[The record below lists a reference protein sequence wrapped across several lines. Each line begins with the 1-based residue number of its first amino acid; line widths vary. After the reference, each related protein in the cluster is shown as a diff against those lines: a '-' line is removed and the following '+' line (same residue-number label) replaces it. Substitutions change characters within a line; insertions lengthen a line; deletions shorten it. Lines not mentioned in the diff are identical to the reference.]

1 MKRWLNINMFVMA
14 LFALVLASCN
24 ENENPLDPGPS
35 APNAPTAVM
44 AKSNST
50 TSVGLMW
57 VAATTGDAAT
67 GYIVE
72 YNEVGTA
79 TKLTKTVTGGS
90 TTSTVID
97 GLTNGTRYEFAVRAT
112 NATGQSAASAPV
124 VWAPADV
131 RSSTIRLYSSR
142 NTANGSGASIVT
154 GQQLRVAQGSQW
166 DICFDDKD
174 GRPLIGSPG
183 VSGYVDNSFN
193 FIGAPSQS
201 AKTVSIDTNLS
212 NAKSVPTASTIG
224 DIYYTSSLDNGANFT
239 EALYNLA
246 DSRIDPTKHFAF
258 TVRIRVNSTTVNF
271 ARVLVRSNGT
281 GFVNGTGA
289 DSYIEI
295 ETSYQ
300 SVTNVPHA
308 IMQRLFPERP
318 KVVAAG
324 SNVR

>member
-1 MKRWLNINMFVMA
+1 MKHLLKINILVMG

-24 ENENPLDPGPS
+24 ENENPLDPAPK

-57 VAATTGDAAT
+57 AAATTGDAAT
-67 GYIVE
+67 GYVVE
-72 YNEVGTA
+72 WSEVGTA
-79 TKLTKTVTGGS
+79 TRLSDTIRSAS
-90 TTSTVID
+90 TTTAVVN
-97 GLTNGTRYEFAVRAT
+97 GLTTGTRYEFTVKAF
-112 NATGQSAASAPV
+112 NASGASAASTAV

-183 VSGYVDNSFN
+183 VSGYVDNDFN
-193 FIGAPSQS
+193 FVGAPTQA
-201 AKTVSIDTNLS
+201 AKTVSIDTTLS
-212 NAKSVPTASTIG
+212 NSRAAASIN
-224 DIYYTSSLDNGANFT
+224 DIFYVSSLDANAAFT
-239 EALYNLA
+239 EALYDL
-246 DSRIDPTKHFAF
+246 DDPRIDKTKGFAF
-258 TVRIRVNSTTVNF
+258 TVRIRVNSTTVNY
-271 ARVLVRSNGT
+271 ARVLVKSNGT

-289 DSYIEI
+289 ESYIEI

-308 IMQRLFPERP
+308 IMQRLFPERAT
-318 KVVAAG
+318 VVGTGNNA
-324 SNVR
+324 R

>member
-1 MKRWLNINMFVMA
+1 MKHWLNINMFVMA
-14 LFALVLASCN
+14 MFALVLASCN
-24 ENENPLDPGPS
+24 ENENPLDPTPS

-57 VAATTGDAAT
+57 VAATTGAAAT

-79 TKLTKTVTGGS
+79 TKLTQTVTGAS
-90 TTSTVID
+90 TTTAVVD
-97 GLTNGTRYEFAVRAT
+97 GLTNGTRYEFVVYAT
-112 NATGQSAASAPV
+112 NATGRSAASSTIT
-124 VWAPADV
+124 WAPADV
-131 RSSTIRLYSSR
+131 RTTSIRLYSSG
-142 NTANGSGASIVT
+142 NTSNGSGASIVT

-193 FIGAPSQS
+193 FVGAPSQT
-201 AKTVSIDTNLS
+201 AKIVSLDTALAN
-212 NAKSVPTASTIG
+212 TRTGASIG
-224 DIYYTSSLDNGANFT
+224 DIYYASSLDNNAKFT
-239 EALYNLA
+239 EFLYNLA
-246 DSRIDPTKHFAF
+246 DPRIDATKNFAF
-258 TVRIRVNSTTVNF
+258 SVRIKVSDTVVNF
-271 ARVLVRSNGT
+271 ARVLVKSNGT
-281 GFVNGTGA
+281 GFVNGTGNDA
-289 DSYIEI
+289 YIEI

-300 SVTNVPHA
+300 SVSNVPHA

-318 KVVAAG
+318 TVVGGGNSA
-324 SNVR
+324 R

>member
-1 MKRWLNINMFVMA
+1 MKHWLNINMFVMA
-14 LFALVLASCN
+14 MFALVLASCN
-24 ENENPLDPGPS
+24 ENENPLDPTPS

-79 TKLTKTVTGGS
+79 TKLTQTVTGAS
-90 TTSTVID
+90 TTTAVVD
-97 GLTNGTRYEFAVRAT
+97 GLTNGTRYEFVVYAT
-112 NATGQSAASAPV
+112 NATGRSAASATII
-124 VWAPADV
+124 WAPADV
-131 RSSTIRLYSSR
+131 RSTSIRLYSSR
-142 NTANGSGASIVT
+142 NTSNGSGASIVT

-193 FIGAPSQS
+193 FVGAPSQT
-201 AKTVSIDTNLS
+201 AKIVSLDTALAN
-212 NAKSVPTASTIG
+212 TRTGASIG
-224 DIYYTSSLDNGANFT
+224 DIYYASSLDNGAQFT
-239 EALYNLA
+239 EFLYNLA
-246 DSRIDPTKHFAF
+246 DPRIDQTKNFAF
-258 TVRIRVNSTTVNF
+258 TVRIRVADNVVNY
-271 ARVLVRSNGT
+271 ARVLVKSNGT
-281 GFVNGTGA
+281 SFVNGSGNDA
-289 DSYIEI
+289 YIEI

-318 KVVAAG
+318 TVVGGGNSA
-324 SNVR
+324 R